1 MRKNKTLGLSPKAA
15 AAPIGGVVAAAIADY
30 LGVSSD
36 IILYLIGAIGALLSA
51 VAAPPGNVV
60 AERQFGPVG
69 SESPWNERGYGV
81 IDVLVI
87 ILLILLVL
95 WIASLVL

>member
-1 MRKNKTLGLSPKAA
+1 MRKNKTVGASPKAI
-15 AAPIGGVVAAAIADY
+15 AAPIGGVLAAAIADY

-60 AERQFGPVG
+60 TERETVVREG
-69 SESPWNERGYGV
+69 SPWERGYGV
-81 IDVLVI
+81 IDLLVI